1 MTMEKYAA
9 RDYRRR
15 IGRVLLDGWDP
26 IGVRH
31 APEAADE
38 YDAYV
43 PGVFR
48 LLLDGA
54 GEEAIAAHLLSI
66 ERERMGLDGTPEPH
80 RLAVARALRAL
91 PVPTVGARPVE

>member
-1 MTMEKYAA
+1 MEKHAA

-15 IGRVLLDGWDP
+15 IGRVLLDAWDP

-54 GEEAIAAHLLSI
+54 DEEAIAVHLLSV
-66 ERERMGLDGTPEPH
+66 ERDRMGLDGTPAAH
-80 RLAVARALRAL
+80 RHAVARALRAL
-91 PVPTVGARPVE
+91 PVPTDGARPTQ